1 MSEADRNPYK
11 DKEIIN
17 NDVIAGYAYKH
28 LGKFWNKKVDG
39 EDFLTVL
46 YSVLHHES
54 AGMNKYVKA
63 TAPGEQS
70 YGLFQINWGV
80 HKENIVKMYPQF
92 QDAGLMAVS
101 VNDMT
106 PEQHNKLAELMA
118 DLDFQFS
125 FTRFL
130 MEDKEKRGL
139 NLFSDWTAY
148 TNNPPVNGTGKY
160 KDYMT
165 QYSSITTNY
174 ENANPNDLLSYANN
188 YSPATGGGTTPPPPP
203 SDDPNDYDPA
213 ETSQRTGGVS
223 TPEDKWKQIKQYY
236 GQEFYDMET
245 DTWVGDFQNDS
256 GFQTWNSIFGDFLPD
271 GPDTTY
277 IAFFEDSGSDRK
289 NLITDQY
296 RIVTAAEGFFNPFS
310 LGSLLG
316 PPTVADAVKIAVYER
331 YYRSAV
337 NQGFSHE
344 VASSLA
350 LGHLVDPQAID
361 LMNRAVTMGQE
372 SGLTN
377 IYDLVDL
384 VAGEVSNYTGT
395 KGYNKWNFTLP
406 NYKDTNLKSIA
417 SMNEKINNK
426 VRSVLLSEGNAGLV
440 DEIRRAYTDYKIIN
454 PNVELSI
461 EDFAMPFIKETDR
474 YKRIYK
480 QKPAM
485 FSPEQYIN
493 QYVQGVGSVMSTG
506 DSNYEEM
513 VASQASLGGTMQEA
527 QTGAFF
533 GSARVG
539 LGDTFKS
546 KVNALAERIGGML
559 ND

>member
-1 MSEADRNPYK
+1 MADNRENPF
-11 DKEIIN
+11 DKYGYNSEIIPT
-17 NDVIAGYAYKH
+17 DIVAGYAAKYMPNYV
-28 LGKFWNKKVDG
+28 FSTVDG
-39 EDFLTVL
+39 KNFLNMFFGIVQG
-46 YSVLHHES
+46 ES
-54 AGMNKYVKA
+54 GFEKYVKA
-63 TAPGEQS
+63 AGNETS
-70 YGLFQINWGV
+70 YGLLQINWHV
-80 HKENIVKMYPQF
+80 HKDEIVRDYPQF
-92 QDAGLMAVS
+92 KQAGITNIDVW
-101 VNDMT
+101 DMSD
-106 PEQHNKLAELMA
+106 EMYEKLLPLIT

-125 FTRFL
+125 FGNFL
-130 MEDKEKRGL
+130 MDRRKNAGKHI
-139 NLFSDWTAY
+139 FSDWSAFNNDSYLLHMDTYSKDATTYSQLRPEDLISRADGYTAGG
-148 TNNPPVNGTGKY
+148 PPV
-160 KDYMT
+160 
-165 QYSSITTNY
+165 
-174 ENANPNDLLSYANN
+174 
-188 YSPATGGGTTPPPPP
+188 SPPL

-213 ETSQRTGGVS
+213 ETSQRTGGVA

-245 DTWVGDFQNDS
+245 DTWVGNFQNDP
-256 GFQTWNSIFGDFLPD
+256 GYQTWESIFGDFLPK
-271 GPDTTY
+271 GANTTY
-277 IAFFEDSGSDRK
+277 LEFFDDSGNDRK

-316 PPTVADAVKIAVYER
+316 PPTVADAVKTAVYER

-395 KGYNKWNFTLP
+395 KGYNKWSFTLP